1 MVALFYCFE
10 FCVIFIYVFFKY
22 NLKNTYMKGMKF
34 FLIILFLII
43 ITNCSLIQKTQ
54 EISTE
59 TVSAPH
65 YLSMDCESL
74 AVEHNSVLRD
84 FEKYS
89 LDKSAGLSA
98 AKIAVVFIEDQLR
111 DIEKAYK
118 INECVL

>member
-1 MVALFYCFE
+1 
-10 FCVIFIYVFFKY
+10 
-22 NLKNTYMKGMKF
+22 MKF
-34 FLIILFLII
+34 FLIILFFII
-43 ITNCSLIQKTQ
+43 ITNCSLTQKTQ
-54 EISTE
+54 EINTE
-59 TVSAPH
+59 AALAPH

-89 LDKSAGLSA
+89 SDKSAGLSA

-118 INECVL
+118 ANECAL

>member
-1 MVALFYCFE
+1 MVALFYSFD

-22 NLKNTYMKGMKF
+22 NLKNTYKKGMKF

-54 EISTE
+54 EINTE

-89 LDKSAGLSA
+89 SDKSAGLSA
-98 AKIAVVFIEDQLR
+98 AKIAVVFMEDKLR

-118 INECVL
+118 INECAL

>member
-22 NLKNTYMKGMKF
+22 SLKNTYKKGMKF

-43 ITNCSLIQKTQ
+43 ITNCSLVQKTQ
-54 EISTE
+54 EINTE
-59 TVSAPH
+59 TVLAPH

-89 LDKSAGLSA
+89 SDKSAGLSA
-98 AKIAVVFIEDQLR
+98 AKIAVVFVEHKLRYIE
-111 DIEKAYK
+111 EAYK
-118 INECVL
+118 INECAL